1 MGFRKVNRLFHKQL
15 TMMWSLRFIVLF
27 LGGIFFVIY
36 SLSLYMLA
44 SFFKCEQ
51 KTFSTDPAA
60 QQVTPMPFRSELLD
74 RVSTANDRPSLVRF
88 RWYAKNGGP
97 IHVG

>member
-1 MGFRKVNRLFHKQL
+1 ML
-15 TMMWSLRFIVLF
+15 SLKFIVLI

-51 KTFSTDPAA
+51 KTFSTDSAS
-60 QQVTPMPFRSELLD
+60 QQTSQQITSIPFRSELLD
-74 RVSTANDRPSLVRF
+74 RVSTVNVRPPLVRF